1 MQLIMHEG
9 DQHLVNLVGEMY
21 DIFFELLLVMNAL
34 KGNFNNAIL
43 LIIEWWM
50 ILGRFNFHLGLK
62 RDEDE
67 GHYLVSLKAYHD
79 LYQ

>member
-34 KGNFNNAIL
+34 KVNFNNAIL
-43 LIIEWWM
+43 LIIE
-50 ILGRFNFHLGLK
+50 
-62 RDEDE
+62 
-67 GHYLVSLKAYHD
+67 
-79 LYQ
+79 